1 MTKVDRKDEILA
13 ALGRQGQ
20 IDVDTLAEQF
30 GVAPQTVRR
39 DLSVLVETGLVART
53 HGGARL
59 VSTGA
64 ATYEARRMRHLPA
77 KAAIAQAAAAI
88 VPDSASLA
96 LNIGTTTEQVARA
109 LTKHQDLTVISNNL
123 NIIQIL
129 RGVPLR
135 ALIAIG
141 GEVRA
146 EDGAL
151 VGGDAVAAL
160 ANYKVDYAIIGAS
173 ALDPD
178 GSVLDFDTREVA
190 VARAIL
196 ANARQT
202 ILVADSSKFAVNAP
216 NRICDLIGLDHV
228 VLDRPPPEPFAKA
241 AMAAGTN
248 LIIAQEANH
257 V

>member
-1 MTKVDRKDEILA
+1 MVKFDRKEQILS

-20 IDVDTLAEQF
+20 IDVDSLAAQF

-39 DLSVLVETGLVART
+39 DLSDLVEAGLVART

-59 VSTGA
+59 IASGA
-64 ATYEARRMRHLPA
+64 ATYEARRLRNLSA
-77 KAAIAQAAAAI
+77 KAAIAQAAAEI
-88 VPDSASLA
+88 VPDGVSVA

-109 LTKHQDLTVISNNL
+109 LTRHKDLTVISNNL

-129 RGVPLR
+129 RTSHLQ

-141 GEVRA
+141 GEVRV

-151 VGGDAVAAL
+151 IGGDAVSAL
-160 ANYKVDYAIIGAS
+160 GNYKVDYAIIGTS
-173 ALDPD
+173 ALDAD

-196 ANARQT
+196 ANARQS
-202 ILVADSSKFAVNAP
+202 ILVADVSKFDVRAH
-216 NRICDLIGLDHV
+216 NRICTLQQLNYV
-228 VLDRPPPEPFAKA
+228 VLDRDPPQSF
-241 AMAAGTN
+241 AMAAQASGTK
-248 LIIAQEANH
+248 LIIAPNQET
-257 V
+257 

>member
-1 MTKVDRKDEILA
+1 MVKIDRKDQILS

-20 IDVDTLAEQF
+20 IDVDTLAAQF

-39 DLSVLVETGLVART
+39 DLSDLVDAGLVART

-59 VSTGA
+59 ITAGA
-64 ATYEARRMRHLPA
+64 ASYEARRLRNLSA
-77 KAAIAQAAAAI
+77 KSAIAQAAAEL
-88 VPDSASLA
+88 VEDGSSVA

-109 LTKHQDLTVISNNL
+109 LTKHKDLTVISNNL
-123 NIIQIL
+123 NIIQIFRTADL
-129 RGVPLR
+129 RS
-135 ALIAIG
+135 LIVIG

-160 ANYKVDYAIIGAS
+160 SNYKVDLAIIGAS
-173 ALDPD
+173 ALDAD

-196 ANARQT
+196 DNARKT
-202 ILVADSSKFAVNAP
+202 VLVADHSKFGVRAP
-216 NRICDLIGLDHV
+216 NRICSVGQLDHV
-228 VLDRPPPEPFAKA
+228 VLDQAPPASFAA
-241 AMAAGTN
+241 ASQAGATN
-248 LIIAQEANH
+248 LIIAPHEEI
-257 V
+257 

>member
-1 MTKVDRKDEILA
+1 MTKIDRKDEILA
-13 ALGRQGQ
+13 ALSRQGQ
-20 IDVDTLAEQF
+20 IDVDSLAAQF

-39 DLSVLVETGLVART
+39 DLSILVDSGLVART

-59 VSTGA
+59 VTSGA
-64 ATYEARRMRHLPA
+64 ASYEARRLQNLAA
-77 KAAIAQAAAAI
+77 KAAIAEAAAAI
-88 VPDSASLA
+88 VPNGASVA

-109 LTKHQDLTVISNNL
+109 LSKHQDLTVISNNL
-123 NIIQIL
+123 NIIQLL
-129 RGVPLR
+129 RTTPLR

-141 GEVRA
+141 GEVRP

-196 ANARQT
+196 ANARQSV
-202 ILVADSSKFAVNAP
+202 LVSDTSKFDVQAP
-216 NRICDLIGLDHV
+216 NRICDLALLDHV
-228 VLDRPPPEPFAKA
+228 VLDRAPPAPFIQA
-241 AMAAGTN
+241 AQAAGTN
-248 LIIAQEANH
+248 LIIAQEADH

>member
-1 MTKVDRKDEILA
+1 MVKIDRKDQILS

-20 IDVDTLAEQF
+20 IDVDSLAAQF

-39 DLSVLVETGLVART
+39 DLSDLVEAGLVART

-59 VSTGA
+59 IAAGA
-64 ATYEARRMRHLPA
+64 ASYEARRLRNLSAKSAIA
-77 KAAIAQAAAAI
+77 KAAAEI
-88 VPDSASLA
+88 VPDGASVA

-109 LTKHQDLTVISNNL
+109 LTKHKDLTVISNNL

-129 RGVPLR
+129 RSAPLR
-135 ALIAIG
+135 ALIVIG

-160 ANYKVDYAIIGAS
+160 GNYKVDLAIIGAS
-173 ALDPD
+173 GLDPD

-196 ANARQT
+196 ANARKT
-202 ILVADSSKFAVNAP
+202 VLVADHSKFGVNAP
-216 NRICDLIGLDHV
+216 NRICTLAQLDHV
-228 VLDRPPPEPFAKA
+228 VLDRTPPPDFALA
-241 AMAAGTN
+241 SQANDTN
-248 LIIAQEANH
+248 LIIAPNEET
-257 V
+257 